1 MSSEERSLQLVRV
14 IIPLDDNLFRAKK
27 RQLSSPTDDTSSIAT
42 ILDTRHCKK
51 LAGCAHCR
59 VSVGVL
65 RSLEVTKAA
74 IQGTHCTTKVSV
86 DSKQSDAG
94 FVDDIQSRASS
105 CSEEGFVDEVYRDDF
120 EALETY
126 VENPAYSCIF
136 SRRNSRTYGSFGS
149 KKPGHIAR
157 NATFIRL

>member
-1 MSSEERSLQLVRV
+1 MSSEERNSQLVRV

-27 RQLSSPTDDTSSIAT
+27 RQLSSPTEDEASIAT
-42 ILDTRHCKK
+42 ILDSRHCKK
-51 LAGCAHCR
+51 LAGCAQCR

-74 IQGTHCTTKVSV
+74 IQSTHCTTKVSA
-86 DSKQSDAG
+86 DSIESDAG

-105 CSEEGFVDEVYRDDF
+105 CSEEGFIDVVYRDDMEEF
-120 EALETY
+120 ETY
-126 VENPAYSCIF
+126 VEEPAYSCIF